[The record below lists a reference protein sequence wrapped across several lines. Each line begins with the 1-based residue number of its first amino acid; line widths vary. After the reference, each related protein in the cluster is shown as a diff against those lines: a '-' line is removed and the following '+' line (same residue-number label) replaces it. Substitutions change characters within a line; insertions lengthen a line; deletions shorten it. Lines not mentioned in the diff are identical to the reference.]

1 MKVRLAV
8 SPERYEPL
16 RAQLGAHGIEVDDS
30 AELVLSETGRFAE
43 TLAVRERAGGV
54 RALLPVE
61 EIVSIETLGREV
73 VVYARG
79 RCWQTGE
86 RLYRLAA
93 RLDPDSPKDLT
104 GKPSL
109 VLRCLG
115 KQETAWD
122 LAKRYNT
129 TIGVILAANQLEAEG
144 DISRDQLLLI
154 PRKRA

>member
-93 RLDPDSPKDLT
+93 RLDPDRFLRVSQSTVVNRAAVREITPTLFMRFILT
-104 GKPSL
+104 PSDGRRVDVTRTYYYL
-109 VLRCLG
+109 FKESFG
-115 KQETAWD
+115 
-122 LAKRYNT
+122 
-129 TIGVILAANQLEAEG
+129 
-144 DISRDQLLLI
+144 S
-154 PRKRA
+154 

>member
-93 RLDPDSPKDLT
+93 RLDPDRFLRVSQSTVVNRAAVREITPTLFMRFILT
-104 GKPSL
+104 PSDGRRVDVTRTYYYL
-109 VLRCLG
+109 FKESFG
-115 KQETAWD
+115 
-122 LAKRYNT
+122 
-129 TIGVILAANQLEAEG
+129 I
-144 DISRDQLLLI
+144 
-154 PRKRA
+154 

>member
-54 RALLPVE
+54 RVLLPVE

-93 RLDPDSPKDLT
+93 RLDPDRFLRVSQSTVVNRAAVREITPTLFMRFILT
-104 GKPSL
+104 LSDGRRVDVTRTYYYLFKESF
-109 VLRCLG
+109 G
-115 KQETAWD
+115 
-122 LAKRYNT
+122 
-129 TIGVILAANQLEAEG
+129 I
-144 DISRDQLLLI
+144 
-154 PRKRA
+154 

>member
-30 AELVLSETGRFAE
+30 AELVLSEAGRFAE

-93 RLDPDSPKDLT
+93 RLDPDRFLRVSQSTVVNRAAVREITPTLFMRFILT
-104 GKPSL
+104 LSDGRRVDVTRTYYYLFKESF
-109 VLRCLG
+109 G
-115 KQETAWD
+115 
-122 LAKRYNT
+122 
-129 TIGVILAANQLEAEG
+129 I
-144 DISRDQLLLI
+144 
-154 PRKRA
+154 

>member
-30 AELVLSETGRFAE
+30 AELVLSEMGRFAE

-93 RLDPDSPKDLT
+93 RLDPDRFLRVSQSTVVNRAAVREITPTLFMRFILT
-104 GKPSL
+104 LSDGRRVDVTRTYYYLFKESF
-109 VLRCLG
+109 G
-115 KQETAWD
+115 
-122 LAKRYNT
+122 
-129 TIGVILAANQLEAEG
+129 I
-144 DISRDQLLLI
+144 
-154 PRKRA
+154 

>member
-16 RAQLGAHGIEVDDS
+16 RAQLGAHGIKVDDS
-30 AELVLSETGRFAE
+30 AELVLSEAGRFAE

-93 RLDPDSPKDLT
+93 RLDPDRFLRVSQSTVVNRAAVREITPTLFMRFILT
-104 GKPSL
+104 LSDGRRVDVTRTYYYLFKESF
-109 VLRCLG
+109 G
-115 KQETAWD
+115 
-122 LAKRYNT
+122 
-129 TIGVILAANQLEAEG
+129 I
-144 DISRDQLLLI
+144 
-154 PRKRA
+154 

>member
-43 TLAVRERAGGV
+43 TQAVREGAGGE

-93 RLDPDSPKDLT
+93 RLDPDRFLRVSQSTVVNRAAVREITPTLFMRFILT
-104 GKPSL
+104 LSDGRR
-109 VLRCLG
+109 V
-115 KQETAWD
+115 
-122 LAKRYNT
+122 
-129 TIGVILAANQLEAEG
+129 
-144 DISRDQLLLI
+144 DITRTYYYLFKESFGI
-154 PRKRA
+154 